1 MDTYLNILTELRPD
15 GILVLTIN
23 RPAQYNA
30 LNEATLNELSAVLE
44 KAHATTAVKAVLL
57 TGAGPKSFIAG
68 ADINEFLQL
77 APAAS
82 QAFAERG
89 QQVLRQLEEMPKPV
103 VAAINGFALG
113 GGCEVAMAC
122 HVRIASELASLGQ
135 PEVKLGII
143 PGYGGTQRLT
153 RLVGRGKALEMM
165 LTGRPIAAAEAHRLG
180 LVNHVV
186 APDQLLPFSL
196 EIISQML
203 AHAPIALAQ
212 VIQAVNASAASDEA
226 AGYAAEAAAF
236 AVCCQSDDFQE
247 GARAFIEKRP
257 PVFRGQ

>member
-1 MDTYLNILTELRPD
+1 MDDYFNILAKLRSD
-15 GILVLTIN
+15 GVLVLTIN
-23 RPAQYNA
+23 RPAQHNA
-30 LNEATLNELSAVLE
+30 LNVATLNELSAVLE
-44 KAHATTAVKAVLL
+44 KAHATAGVKAVLL

-122 HVRIASELASLGQ
+122 HVRIASEVASFGQ

-165 LTGRPIAAAEAHRLG
+165 LTGQPVSAAEAHRLG

-186 APDQLLPFSL
+186 ASERLLSFSL
-196 EIISQML
+196 EIIGQML
-203 AHAPIALAQ
+203 VHAPIALAQ
-212 VIQAVNASAASDEA
+212 VIRAVHAAGGADEV

-236 AVCCQSDDFQE
+236 SVCCQSNDFRE
-247 GARAFIEKRP
+247 GTQAFVQKRP
-257 PVFRGQ
+257 PVFQGQ